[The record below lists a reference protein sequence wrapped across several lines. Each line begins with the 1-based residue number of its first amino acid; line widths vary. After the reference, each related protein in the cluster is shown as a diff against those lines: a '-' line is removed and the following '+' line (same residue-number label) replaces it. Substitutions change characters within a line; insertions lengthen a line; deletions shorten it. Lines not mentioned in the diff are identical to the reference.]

1 VRGAHLTMR
10 MLVVVAAVSLLL
22 SGCARLQTWVSGSK
36 VDELEAENL
45 RLKTETEA
53 YQRLN
58 DRLQQELHDKT
69 IQLEQLAGGGVRL
82 RLTDAILFDTG
93 KSDLRPEA
101 MATLTKI
108 SDALTSEYSGR
119 RISVEGHADPR
130 PIATAK
136 FPSNWELS
144 ASRACAVARFFEQHG
159 MKGAS
164 IQAVGHG
171 PYKPIAENTTQ
182 DGMQRNRRVEII
194 ILPAEEPQVVQPS

>member
-1 VRGAHLTMR
+1 VRGAYLLIRT
-10 MLVVVAAVSLLL
+10 LVAVAALGLVL
-22 SGCARLQTWVSGSK
+22 SGCARLQTLTSGSK
-36 VDELEAENL
+36 VNELEAENL
-45 RLKTETEA
+45 RLKSESEA

-58 DRLQQELHDKT
+58 ERLQQELHDKT
-69 IQLEQLAGGGVRL
+69 VQLEQLAGGAVRV
-82 RLTDAILFDTG
+82 RMTDAILFDTG
-93 KSDLRPEA
+93 KADLRPEA
-101 MATLTKI
+101 MTTLTKV
-108 SDALTSEYSGR
+108 SDALKGEYSGR

-159 MKGAS
+159 MKAAN

-171 PYKPIAENTTQ
+171 PYKPIAPNTTP

-194 ILPAEEPQVVQPS
+194 ILPAEEPQVVQPN